1 MKTRLLL
8 LGTAFFIVCGIFESK
23 AQINVLN
30 KGKNLVNQKTDEKK
44 EEPAQSQPANN
55 DQNSGQQQGVSGS
68 TQDKETKW
76 KQDEEFM
83 SAFRKDC
90 QDVYD
95 QAYLLRDATFPRVV
109 SEDLLVKAK
118 NLDYVNRK
126 AKADEIVKYW
136 SPDELNSKGWIWQNY
151 VWVAQNF
158 WRLYNELNAGRQKT
172 FFEDTY
178 AQANN
183 MISNN
188 NLSGALELAIA
199 MKNTIQSLDLIENQ
213 TSATGNEYLPAADEV
228 YDKAYAA
235 LRTTIFTSDFHAN
248 NAGKII
254 FSRSPIVTGQE
265 KEEFLTGSFKAGDD
279 IYLSAYLL
287 RKLQDLGSIS
297 ILMFLDGKTNSAAG
311 VELNVAN
318 ATDAAKSCYAY
329 ALVPSEANSANK
341 TVLADFSEALANS
354 MPGEH
359 KVLVQLQSSLNIL
372 ASGEFTIDLKS
383 GKDYYRERAEKIK
396 AIQLEAVRMEKPAMV
411 NPALEQA
418 MMKITSEQ
426 FPDLTPLRVS
436 IADKTW
442 TIVRHELTGVILYR
456 TIGAEVAVKTASGEC
471 KVYYQGFKQ
480 EYNGS
485 GYGSTEHYSVG
496 GNYAI
501 KCENVN
507 K

>member
-1 MKTRLLL
+1 
-8 LGTAFFIVCGIFESK
+8 
-23 AQINVLN
+23 
-30 KGKNLVNQKTDEKK
+30 
-44 EEPAQSQPANN
+44 
-55 DQNSGQQQGVSGS
+55 
-68 TQDKETKW
+68 
-76 KQDEEFM
+76 
-83 SAFRKDC
+83 
-90 QDVYD
+90 
-95 QAYLLRDATFPRVV
+95 
-109 SEDLLVKAK
+109 
-118 NLDYVNRK
+118 
-126 AKADEIVKYW
+126 
-136 SPDELNSKGWIWQNY
+136 
-151 VWVAQNF
+151 
-158 WRLYNELNAGRQKT
+158 
-172 FFEDTY
+172 
-178 AQANN
+178 
-183 MISNN
+183 
-188 NLSGALELAIA
+188 
-199 MKNTIQSLDLIENQ
+199 
-213 TSATGNEYLPAADEV
+213 
-228 YDKAYAA
+228 
-235 LRTTIFTSDFHAN
+235 
-248 NAGKII
+248 
-254 FSRSPIVTGQE
+254 
-265 KEEFLTGSFKAGDD
+265 
-279 IYLSAYLL
+279 
-287 RKLQDLGSIS
+287 
-297 ILMFLDGKTNSAAG
+297 MFLDGKTNSAAG
-311 VELNVAN
+311 VELNVSN
-318 ATDAAKSCYAY
+318 ATDAAKSCYTY

-341 TVLADFSEALANS
+341 TVLADFSETFANC

-442 TIVRHELTGVILYR
+442 TIVRHEITGVILYR